1 MRFIINIVNQFLK
14 QSDKLLG
21 ILTITLLT
29 TACAKTIPEKGFP
42 RTIIPSVDQFTFHIQ
57 HSPDSIRVLYLGCGH
72 LIICYR
78 QENIVIDPFFSTHGF
93 TKSKLFSDTIAF
105 QKYEN
110 ILHKQRVNL
119 NDTKS
124 VWIAHTH
131 YDHMSDLPLL
141 LEKKQIN
148 STTPIYGNEYGA
160 SILQNFIT
168 PQQYHPL
175 TKELTY
181 NPEQP
186 NSVSFMNASPS
197 ISVLPIRSDHAPH
210 YKIFGLQIHLMTGK
224 LKANYFKQKFI
235 HATDTTSRGQ
245 WKEGCTYSYLIDFKT
260 NDHIDYRLFIQTSA
274 SHYPLGR
281 PPLDVLRE
289 RPVDVAFLCA
299 ASSDYVKK
307 KYPIHILRD
316 LFPNHPTKKAN
327 VVWIH
332 WEDFFGKP
340 LAFEKARLVR
350 MTNFKGLG
358 KRLRKAGFT
367 PDSTHQVMPR
377 PGTVVTIK

>member
-1 MRFIINIVNQFLK
+1 MRFIINIANQSLK

-21 ILTITLLT
+21 ILAIILIT

-42 RTIIPSVDQFTFHIQ
+42 RIIIPAVDQFTFHIQ

-110 ILHKQRVNL
+110 VLQKQHVNL
-119 NDTKS
+119 KDTKS
-124 VWIAHTH
+124 VWIAHSH

-141 LEKKQIN
+141 LEKKQID

-160 SILQNFIT
+160 SILRNFIT

-175 TKELTY
+175 TKERTY

-186 NSVSFMNASPS
+186 TPVSFINASTS

-210 YKIFGLQIHLMTGK
+210 YKIFGLPIHLMKGK
-224 LKANYFKQKFI
+224 LKANYFKENFI
-235 HATDTTSRGQ
+235 HATNTTSRGQ

-260 NDHIDYRLFIQTSA
+260 NNHIDYRLFIQTSA

-307 KYPIHILRD
+307 KYPVNILRD
-316 LFPNHPTKKAN
+316 LFPNHPAKAAN

-332 WEDFFGKP
+332 WEDFFGEP

-358 KRLRKAGFT
+358 KRLRKGGFA
-367 PDSTHQVMPR
+367 PNSTHQVMPR
-377 PGTVVTIK
+377 PGTMVTIR

>member
-1 MRFIINIVNQFLK
+1 MSFLITIVNQL
-14 QSDKLLG
+14 QNAWNKLLG
-21 ILTITLLT
+21 VLAILLLA
-29 TACAKTIPEKGFP
+29 TACVKTIPEKGFP
-42 RTIIPSVDQFTFHIQ
+42 RTIIPPIDQFTFHIQ

-72 LIICYR
+72 LVICYR

-93 TKSKLFSDTIAF
+93 TQNKLFSDSIAF

-110 ILHKQRVNL
+110 ILLKQRVNL

-124 VWIAHTH
+124 VWIAHSH

-141 LEKKQIN
+141 LEKKRIE

-160 SILQNFIT
+160 LILQNFLMA
-168 PQQYHPL
+168 QQYHPL
-175 TKELTY
+175 TKEVTY

-186 NSVSFMNASPS
+186 TPVSFINASPS

-210 YKIFGLQIHLMTGK
+210 YKIFGIPIHLMKGK
-224 LKANYFKQKFI
+224 LKSNYFKKKFI

-245 WKEGCTYSYLIDFKT
+245 WKEGDTYSYLIDFKT
-260 NDHIDYRLFIQTSA
+260 NNHIDYRLFIQTSA

-281 PPLDVLRE
+281 PPLDMLRE

-307 KYPIHILRD
+307 KYPVNILRD
-316 LFPNHPTKKAN
+316 LFPNHPAKAAN

-332 WEDFFGKP
+332 WEDFFGEP

-358 KRLRKAGFT
+358 KRLYKAGFA

>member
-1 MRFIINIVNQFLK
+1 MRFIINIVNQFFK

-21 ILTITLLT
+21 ILAIILLT

-42 RTIIPSVDQFTFHIQ
+42 RTIIPAVDQFTFHIQ

-110 ILHKQRVNL
+110 ILHNQHVNL
-119 NDTKS
+119 KDTKS

-141 LEKKQIN
+141 LEKKQID
-148 STTPIYGNEYGA
+148 STTPIYGNEDGA

-186 NSVSFMNASPS
+186 NSVSFINASPS

-210 YKIFGLQIHLMTGK
+210 YKIFGLPIHLMTGK
-224 LKANYFKQKFI
+224 LKANYFKQNFI

-307 KYPIHILRD
+307 KYPVNILRD

-332 WEDFFGKP
+332 WEDFFGEP

>member
-1 MRFIINIVNQFLK
+1 MGFDITLAKRPHKKWI
-14 QSDKLLG
+14 G
-21 ILTITLLT
+21 LTIAIIVLT
-29 TACAKTIPEKGFP
+29 TACAKVIPEKEFP
-42 RTIIPSVDQFTFHIQ
+42 RTIIPSADQFTFHIQ
-57 HSPDSIRVLYLGCGH
+57 NSPDSIRVLYLGCGH
-72 LIICYR
+72 LIILYR

-105 QKYEN
+105 RKYEN
-110 ILHKQRVNL
+110 LLKKQRVNL

-141 LEKKQIN
+141 LEKKRIV
-148 STTPIYGNEYGA
+148 STTPIYGNEDGA
-160 SILQNFIT
+160 SILQNFLT

-181 NPEQP
+181 NPKQP
-186 NSVSFMNASPS
+186 TPVSFINASTS
-197 ISVLPIRSDHAPH
+197 ISVLSIRSDHAPH
-210 YKIFGLQIHLMTGK
+210 YKIFGLPIHLMKGK
-224 LKANYFKQKFI
+224 LKANYFKKNFVR
-235 HATDTTSRGQ
+235 ATDTTSRGQ
-245 WKEGCTYSYLIDFKT
+245 WKEGRTYSYLIDFKT
-260 NDHIDYRLFIQTSA
+260 NNHIDYRLFIQTSA

-307 KYPIHILRD
+307 KYPVNILRD
-316 LFPNHPTKKAN
+316 LFPNHPAKEAK

-332 WEDFFGKP
+332 WEDFFGEP
-340 LAFEKARLVR
+340 LEFEKARLVR

-358 KRLRKAGFT
+358 KRLRKGGFT
-367 PDSTHQVMPR
+367 PDSIHQVMPR

>member
-1 MRFIINIVNQFLK
+1 MNKLIGIIAI
-14 QSDKLLG
+14 LL
-21 ILTITLLT
+21 LA

-42 RTIIPSVDQFTFHIQ
+42 RTIIPAVDKFTFHLQ
-57 HSPDSIRVLYLGCGH
+57 HSPDSIRILYLGCGH

-93 TKSKLFSDTIAF
+93 TQSKLFSDTLAF

-110 ILHKQRVNL
+110 VLQKQRVNL

-124 VWIAHTH
+124 VWIAHSH

-141 LEKKQIN
+141 LEKKRIE
-148 STTPIYGNEYGA
+148 STTPIYGNQYGA
-160 SILQNFIT
+160 LILQNFLS

-175 TKELTY
+175 TKEVTY

-186 NSVSFMNASPS
+186 TPVSFINASPS

-210 YKIFGLQIHLMTGK
+210 YKILGLPIHLMKGK
-224 LKANYFKQKFI
+224 LKSNYFKQKFI

-245 WKEGCTYSYLIDFKT
+245 WKEGNTYSYLIDFKT
-260 NDHIDYRLFIQTSA
+260 NNHIDYRLFIQTSA

-281 PPLDVLRE
+281 PPLDMLRE

-307 KYPIHILRD
+307 KYPVNILRD
-316 LFPNHPTKKAN
+316 LFPNHPAKAAN

-332 WEDFFGKP
+332 WEDFFGEP
-340 LAFEKARLVR
+340 LAFEKVRLVR

-358 KRLRKAGFT
+358 KRLYKAGFAT
-367 PDSTHQVMPR
+367 DSTHQVMPR